1 MANEEEEPV
10 PVNDDEQAASH
21 IAAEPQLQR
30 VLIFFFYKI
39 FNCSIFA
46 LCLK

>member
-30 VLIFFFYKI
+30 
-39 FNCSIFA
+39 
-46 LCLK
+46 